1 MLCKGTLQQLS
12 LRKNKSIK
20 NIADLSAYNSKLF
33 TLTKEIERLKKTI
46 ASCQQFNKKV
56 EMNLLLKE
64 LESELN
70 SLQRFT

>member
-33 TLTKEIERLKKTI
+33 TMTKEIERLKKTI

-64 LESELN
+64 LESEFN